1 MICNLSSITI
11 YRSNC
16 TGLDAS
22 AEPSNISLGN
32 NRVSVCVC
40 VCVRCG
46 CWHVTYK
53 ERAVDCH
60 GLVEHHQ
67 CLIENHQLTSVNFF
81 LGFLFLSKNIVYH
94 HFSFYPLS
102 IFGRL
107 LLLLLMFFLLFHLG
121 RRASHISSDGRLD
134 CLILAFSVINLII
147 GTWWEGL
154 IWE

>member
-32 NRVSVCVC
+32 NRVIVCVCVC

-94 HFSFYPLS
+94 HFSFYPSYLYSVGSYCCCWCFFCYFILVVAPLIFLAMAVSIAWFWLS
-102 IFGRL
+102 Q
-107 LLLLLMFFLLFHLG
+107 
-121 RRASHISSDGRLD
+121 SS
-134 CLILAFSVINLII
+134 I
-147 GTWWEGL
+147 
-154 IWE
+154 